1 MLDNLKLLLGIDA
14 KDDSLDDKLN
24 LIIELTT
31 SRLKVLLG
39 GAAEIPKELQYI
51 ITEVAVIRF
60 NRIGSEGL
68 SSHGVE
74 GESLSFTDDDFAGYK
89 AEIQAYLDKVD
100 CTAQKGDFLFI

>member
-1 MLDNLKLLLGIDA
+1 MLEELKLLLGITDT
-14 KDDSLDDKLN
+14 SLDEKLN
-24 LIIELTT
+24 LIIRLTT

-39 GAAEIPKELQYI
+39 GVEEVPESLQYI
-51 ITEVAVIRF
+51 VTEVAVIRF

-89 AEIQAYLDKVD
+89 TEIQAYLDKVY

>member
-1 MLDNLKLLLGIDA
+1 MLEELKLLLGIEDT
-14 KDDSLDDKLN
+14 SLDEKLN
-24 LIIELTT
+24 LIIKLTT
-31 SRLKVLLG
+31 SRLRVLLG
-39 GAAEIPKELQYI
+39 GTEIPEELQYI
-51 ITEVAVIRF
+51 ITEVAIIRF

-89 AEIQAYLDKVD
+89 TEIQAYLDKVD

>member
-1 MLDNLKLLLGIDA
+1 MLEELKLLLGISDS
-14 KDDSLDDKLN
+14 SLDDKLN
-24 LIIELTT
+24 LIIRLTT

-39 GAAEIPKELQYI
+39 GAEEIPESLQYI

-89 AEIQAYLDKVD
+89 TEIQAYLDQVD
-100 CTAQKGDFLFI
+100 CTAQKGDFLFL

>member
-1 MLDNLKLLLGIDA
+1 MLEELKLLLGISDA
-14 KDDSLDDKLN
+14 SLDDKLN
-24 LIIELTT
+24 LIIRLTT

-39 GAAEIPKELQYI
+39 GAKEIPESLQYI

-60 NRIGSEGL
+60 NRIGSEGI

-74 GESLSFTDDDFAGYK
+74 GESLSFTDDDFSGYR

-100 CTAQKGDFLFI
+100 CTAQKGDFLFL

>member
-1 MLDNLKLLLGIDA
+1 MLEELKLLLGITDT
-14 KDDSLDDKLN
+14 SLDEKLN
-24 LIIELTT
+24 LIIRLTT

-39 GAAEIPKELQYI
+39 GAEEVPESLQYI

-89 AEIQAYLDKVD
+89 TEIQAYLDKVD

>member
-1 MLDNLKLLLGIDA
+1 MLEELKLLLGIEDT
-14 KDDSLDDKLN
+14 SLDEKLS
-24 LIIELTT
+24 LIIKLTT
-31 SRLKVLLG
+31 ARLRVLLG
-39 GAAEIPKELQYI
+39 GIEIPEELQYI
-51 ITEVAVIRF
+51 VTEVAVIRF

-89 AEIQAYLDKVD
+89 TEIQAYLDKVD

>member
-1 MLDNLKLLLGIDA
+1 MLEELKLLLGIEDT
-14 KDDSLDDKLN
+14 SLDEKLN
-24 LIIELTT
+24 LIIRLTS
-31 SRLKVLLG
+31 SRLKVLIG
-39 GAAEIPKELQYI
+39 GIEIPEELQYI
-51 ITEVAVIRF
+51 VTEVSVIRF

-89 AEIQAYLDKVD
+89 TEIQAYLDKVD

>member
-1 MLDNLKLLLGIDA
+1 MLEELKLLLGIEDT
-14 KDDSLDDKLN
+14 SLDEKLN
-24 LIIELTT
+24 LIIKLTT
-31 SRLKVLLG
+31 SRLRVLLG
-39 GAAEIPKELQYI
+39 GTEIPEELQYI

-89 AEIQAYLDKVD
+89 TEIQAYLDKVD